1 MANELFKNFP
11 EVRYTLQN
19 GKIVT
24 VKDFFRKA
32 KLEGNNLEQLIDYTL
47 YELQEG
53 DRPDV
58 VASKLYGNGD
68 LHWTLFLANE
78 ITNYYDWFMDTQ
90 TFEAYMADKYKGQV
104 LVSTDST
111 DIVSSTSKFLIGEDI
126 TQGTVKGKVLQ
137 VDPTFKR
144 IWVESTNGQNFV
156 ASQAVTGTSSTK
168 SFTPSSVAFSQDAV
182 AYYYDQDNI
191 PAGLRYNNIPAGR
204 NFHPQ
209 SFWQKEY
216 NDNEDKRKIK
226 VIKPQFIRKVVS
238 EFERIMSV

>member
-11 EVRYTLQN
+11 EVRYTLSN

-24 VKDFFRKA
+24 IKDFFRKA
-32 KLEGNNLEQLIDYTL
+32 KLEGTQLNQVIDYTF

-53 DRPDV
+53 ERPDV

-78 ITNYYDWFMDTQ
+78 ITNYYDWYMDTP
-90 TFEAYMADKYKGQV
+90 TFESYMKSKYPGQF
-104 LVSTDST
+104 LVASTST

-126 TQGTVKGKVLQ
+126 TQGASKGKVLK
-137 VDPTFKR
+137 VDPTYNR
-144 IWVESTNGQNFV
+144 ILVETTNGRKFV

-168 SFTPSSVAFSQDAV
+168 SFTPSSVKNGQDGV
-182 AYYYDQDNI
+182 AYYYDPD
-191 PAGLRYNNIPAGR
+191 AADKGFRYNNNTTGTYLPKSYY
-204 NFHPQ
+204 H
-209 SFWQKEY
+209 KEY
-216 NDNEDKRKIK
+216 EDNEARRKIK
-226 VIKPQFIRKVVS
+226 VIRPEFIRRVVS